1 MRKRYL
7 TALAGMVL
15 AAALMTGCGA
25 ARGSQS
31 SGTGSGSDISG
42 RTEEEMQAEID
53 SLRQE
58 LDELKNAQE
67 QSTAEN
73 GQSSSQASSSDQN
86 SAQASSGDQGT
97 AGQTAEDSQSGTGNM
112 GGSDVQISQEE
123 AQNIALERVPGA
135 TAQHISIELE
145 YDDGWYIY
153 EGDILYNRT
162 EYEFEIDAN
171 TGTILKWEQEQW

>member
-1 MRKRYL
+1 
-7 TALAGMVL
+7 
-15 AAALMTGCGA
+15 
-25 ARGSQS
+25 
-31 SGTGSGSDISG
+31 
-42 RTEEEMQAEID
+42 MQAEID